1 MKILDRL
8 PYSAD
13 ATFVAA
19 PGASVRV
26 KLYQF
31 ILVVSIGLQTLREWD
46 PRIPGF
52 PAILDTGNNHNLSI
66 HWRFLSHES

>member
-1 MKILDRL
+1 VKILDRL

-31 ILVVSIGLQTLREWD
+31 ILVVSIGLQAL
-46 PRIPGF
+46 
-52 PAILDTGNNHNLSI
+52 
-66 HWRFLSHES
+66 